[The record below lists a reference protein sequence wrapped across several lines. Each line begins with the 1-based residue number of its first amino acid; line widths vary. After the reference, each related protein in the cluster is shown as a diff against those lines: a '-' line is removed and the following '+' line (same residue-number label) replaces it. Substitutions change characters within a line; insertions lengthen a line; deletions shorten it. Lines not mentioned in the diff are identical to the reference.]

1 MLKYLQKSFMIFK
14 IKYILFINQQHP
26 LSLALFSFAF
36 PAVKTVLFISY
47 LGYNA
52 GFFTIFFIIYAVN
65 F

>member
-1 MLKYLQKSFMIFK
+1 MIFK

-36 PAVKTVLFISY
+36 PAVKSVLFISY